1 MTNFSQPKGKQ
12 NLLSRIGV
20 STTVASLI
28 IFVFLPSFFLVSFT
42 FTRWPEVYT
51 EVFSNPLIG
60 DTNWILIQKYLA
72 LSLRIAIF
80 AVIIDLVVGLPL
92 AYILARKNFWG
103 KGFLED
109 LITFTLVIPTSGFG
123 FATLIAWTSASG
135 IGALLTGGNVQINS
149 VIPVLNVPLLMLVIH
164 VALTFPYIVK
174 TLKAKL
180 EDMSTL
186 LEQASGTLGASPLT
200 TFRKVLFPL
209 TLPAI
214 FSGAVLAF
222 ARSLGETGATLVV
235 AGIFTTA
242 PIAVISWVSQFKFG
256 SAAFLGSLL
265 IIVASA
271 IILPIE
277 YFLQKKGV
285 TSFSFFSTLRIEK
298 RLQKIEDFASRK
310 LSRVRDLVVILFLVI
325 VVVVPIFYVMN
336 SVALNWNSNPNTGE
350 VTDSVVYQLFGPSNY
365 FSALINATLISF
377 ASAAIATYIAT
388 CIAIPTVFL
397 IMRSRFGRFLRTLLR
412 IPLIVPTSALGL
424 SILLLWGPGGL
435 RLANPGIWL
444 IILTHIVFSVPVVV
458 EPMLATF
465 EGSDI
470 PLYVGASR
478 TLGATSYNSV
488 ESISLP
494 LLKRGILTGVILSFT
509 RSLGETGATFLVM
522 GSDIT
527 IPPLVV
533 NMVES
538 LMYPAAFFASTY
550 LIVLAFVLLM
560 VFRKVTTR
568 SVSYTH
574 LTLPTILLV

>member
-1 MTNFSQPKGKQ
+1 VTTFSQEKGKKK
-12 NLLSRIGV
+12 LLSRLGI
-20 STTVASLI
+20 SATVLSLI
-28 IFVFLPSFFLVSFT
+28 LFVFLPSFFLISFT

-51 EVFSNPLIG
+51 EVFANPLIG
-60 DTNWILIQKYLA
+60 DTNWLEIQKYLG
-72 LSLRIAIF
+72 LSLRLALT
-80 AVIIDLVVGLPL
+80 AVAIDLVFGLPL
-92 AYILARKNFWG
+92 AYILARKKFWG

-135 IGALLTGGNVQINS
+135 IGALLTGGTVQIDT
-149 VIPVLNVPLLMLVIH
+149 VIPILNVPLLMLVIH

-186 LEQASGTLGASPLT
+186 FEQASGTLGAAPLT
-200 TFRKVLFPL
+200 TFRKIVFPL

-214 FSGAVLAF
+214 FSGTVLAF

-235 AGIFTTA
+235 SGVFTTA

-271 IILPIE
+271 IILPVE
-277 YFLQKKGV
+277 FLLNKKGIS
-285 TSFSFFSTLRIEK
+285 SFSFFSALNFEK
-298 RLQKIEDFASRK
+298 TLQKFEDFASRK
-310 LSRVRDLVVILFLVI
+310 LSRVRDIIVVIFLVI
-325 VVVVPIFYVMN
+325 VVIAPILYVVD
-336 SVALNWNSNPNTGE
+336 SVALSWSSDPDTGK
-350 VTDSVVYQLFGPSNY
+350 VTESVIYQLFGPSNY
-365 FSALINATLISF
+365 FSSLMNATLISF
-377 ASAAIATYIAT
+377 ASAGIATYVAT

-397 IMRSRFGRFLRTLLR
+397 IMRNRFGNILRALLR

-424 SILLLWGPGGL
+424 SILLLWGPGGM

-458 EPMLATF
+458 EPMLATY

-470 PLYVGASR
+470 PMYEEASL
-478 TLGATSYNSV
+478 TLGANSYSTIESV
-488 ESISLP
+488 SLP

-538 LMYPAAFFASTY
+538 LAIPAALFASTY
-550 LIVLAFVLLM
+550 LIALAFILLM

-568 SVSYTH
+568 
-574 LTLPTILLV
+574 

>member
-1 MTNFSQPKGKQ
+1 MTAFSRRKGKRK
-12 NLLSRIGV
+12 LLSRIGV
-20 STTVASLI
+20 TTTVASLV
-28 IFVFLPSFFLVSFT
+28 IFVFLPSFFLISFT
-42 FTRWPEVYT
+42 FTRWPEIYT
-51 EVFSNPLIG
+51 EVFANPFIG
-60 DTNWILIQKYLA
+60 DTNWIEIQKYLA
-72 LSLRIAIF
+72 LSLRIAIS
-80 AVIIDLVVGLPL
+80 AVVIDLIFGIPL
-92 AYILARKNFWG
+92 AYILARKKFWG

-123 FATLIAWTSASG
+123 FATLIAWTSVSG
-135 IGALLTGGNVQINS
+135 IGALFGGGIVETNYL
-149 VIPVLNVPLLMLVIH
+149 IPVFNVPFLMLIVH

-186 LEQASGTLGASPLT
+186 FEQASGTLGASPLT

-209 TLPAI
+209 TIPAI

-222 ARSLGETGATLVV
+222 ARSLGETGATIVV
-235 AGIFTTA
+235 SSVYTTA
-242 PIAVISWVSQFKFG
+242 PIAVIGWVSQFKFG
-256 SAAFLGSLL
+256 PAAFLGSLL

-271 IILPIE
+271 IILPVE
-277 YFLQKKGV
+277 FALQKKGI
-285 TSFSFFSTLRIEK
+285 SPFSFFSTLNLERK
-298 RLQKIEDFASRK
+298 LLKVEDFASRK
-310 LSRVRDLVVILFLVI
+310 LSRFRDAIVILFVII
-325 VVVVPIFYVMN
+325 VVVVPIIVVLN
-336 SVALNWNSNPNTGE
+336 SVALSWNSDPTTGD
-350 VTDSVVYQLFGPSNY
+350 VTESVVYHLFGPSNY
-365 FSALINATLISF
+365 FSALIDATFVSF
-377 ASAAIATYIAT
+377 ASAGIATYIAA

-397 IMRSRFGRFLRTLLR
+397 IMRSRFGRFLRPLLR

-435 RLANPGIWL
+435 RLADPGIWL

-470 PLYVGASR
+470 PLYEGASR
-478 TLGATSYNSV
+478 TLGATQYNTIESV
-488 ESISLP
+488 SLP

-522 GSDIT
+522 GSDTT

-538 LMYPAAFFASTY
+538 LAIPAALFASAY
-550 LIVLAFVLLM
+550 LIAISFVLLM
-560 VFRKVTTR
+560 LFRKVTTR
-568 SVSYTH
+568 
-574 LTLPTILLV
+574 

>member
-1 MTNFSQPKGKQ
+1 VTNFSQPKAKKT
-12 NLLSRIGV
+12 LLSRIGV
-20 STTVASLI
+20 SATVFGLI
-28 IFVFLPSFFLVSFT
+28 LFVFLPSFFLISFT

-51 EVFSNPLIG
+51 EVFANPLIG
-60 DTNWILIQKYLA
+60 NTNWIEIQKYLG
-72 LSLRIAIF
+72 LSLRLALSAI
-80 AVIIDLVVGLPL
+80 VIDLIFGIPL
-92 AYILARKNFWG
+92 AYILARKKFWG

-109 LITFTLVIPTSGFG
+109 LISFTLVIPTSGFG

-149 VIPVLNVPLLMLVIH
+149 VIPVVNVPLLMLIIH

-186 LEQASGTLGASPLT
+186 FEQASGTLGAAPLT
-200 TFRKVLFPL
+200 TFRKILVPL

-214 FSGAVLAF
+214 FSGTVLAF

-235 AGIFTTA
+235 SGVFTTA

-271 IILPIE
+271 IILPVE
-277 YFLQKKGV
+277 FMLKKKGV
-285 TSFSFFSTLRIEK
+285 TSFSFFSTLHIQK
-298 RLQKIEDFASRK
+298 RLQKFEDFASRK
-310 LSRVRDLVVILFLVI
+310 LSRVRDIVVILFLILVVI
-325 VVVVPIFYVMN
+325 VPIIYVIS
-336 SVALNWNSNPNTGE
+336 SVAVSWNSDPDTGK

-365 FSALINATLISF
+365 FSALMDATLVSF
-377 ASAAIATYIAT
+377 ASAAIATYVAT

-397 IMRSRFGRFLRTLLR
+397 IMRSRFGSILRALLR
-412 IPLIVPTSALGL
+412 VPLIVPTSALGL
-424 SILLLWGPGGL
+424 SILLLWGPGGMK
-435 RLANPGIWL
+435 LANPGIWL

-470 PLYVGASR
+470 PLYEEASI
-478 TLGATSYNSV
+478 TLGANSYNTV

-522 GSDIT
+522 GSDVT

-538 LMYPAAFFASTY
+538 LAIPAALFASTY
-550 LIVLAFVLLM
+550 LIALAFVLLM
-560 VFRKVTTR
+560 IFRKVTTR
-568 SVSYTH
+568 
-574 LTLPTILLV
+574 

>member
-1 MTNFSQPKGKQ
+1 MTIFSEPKGKQ

-20 STTVASLI
+20 SATVASLI
-28 IFVFLPSFFLVSFT
+28 VFVFLPSFFLISFT
-42 FTRWPEVYT
+42 FTRWPEVYN
-51 EVFSNPLIG
+51 EVFANPLIG
-60 DTNWILIQKYLA
+60 DTNWIEIQKYLG
-72 LSLRIAIF
+72 LSLRLAIF
-80 AVIIDLVVGLPL
+80 AVAIDLIFGIPL
-92 AYILARKNFWG
+92 AYILARKKFWG

-123 FATLIAWTSASG
+123 FATLIAWTTISG
-135 IGALLTGGNVQINS
+135 IGALFGRGIVETNYL
-149 VIPVLNVPLLMLVIH
+149 IPGFNVPVIMLLVHI
-164 VALTFPYIVK
+164 ALTFPYIVK

-186 LEQASGTLGASPLT
+186 FEQASGTLGASPLT
-200 TFRKVLFPL
+200 TFRKILFPL
-209 TLPAI
+209 TIPAI
-214 FSGAVLAF
+214 FSGAVMAF

-235 AGIFTTA
+235 QSVFTTA

-256 SAAFLGSLL
+256 PAAFLGSLL

-271 IILPIE
+271 MILPVEFI
-277 YFLQKKGV
+277 LQKRGV
-285 TSFSFFSTLRIEK
+285 STFSFFSALNIEK
-298 RLQKIEDFASRK
+298 RLLKVEDFASRK
-310 LSRVRDLVVILFLVI
+310 LSRLRDAIIILFIVI
-325 VVVVPIFYVMN
+325 VVVVPIFVVLN
-336 SVALNWNSNPNTGE
+336 SVALSWSSDPNTGK
-350 VTDSVVYQLFGPSNY
+350 VTESVVYQLFGPSNY
-365 FSALINATLISF
+365 FSALLDATLVSF
-377 ASAAIATYIAT
+377 SSAGIATYIAA

-397 IMRSRFGRFLRTLLR
+397 IERYRFGRFLRALLR

-435 RLANPGIWL
+435 RLADPGIWL

-470 PLYVGASR
+470 PLYEEASR
-478 TLGATSYNSV
+478 TLGANPYNTV
-488 ESISLP
+488 ESVALP

-522 GSDIT
+522 GSNTT

-538 LMYPAAFFASTY
+538 LAIPAALFASTY
-550 LIVLAFVLLM
+550 LIAISFVLLM
-560 VFRKVTTR
+560 IFRKVTTR
-568 SVSYTH
+568 
-574 LTLPTILLV
+574 

>member
-1 MTNFSQPKGKQ
+1 MTIFNQAKGKKTW
-12 NLLSRIGV
+12 LSRIGV
-20 STTVASLI
+20 PATVLSLVL
-28 IFVFLPSFFLVSFT
+28 FVFLPSFFLISFT
-42 FTRWPEVYT
+42 FTQWPEVYS
-51 EVFSNPLIG
+51 EVFANPLIG
-60 DTNWILIQKYLA
+60 NTNWIEIQKYLG
-72 LSLRIAIF
+72 LSLRLALSAIAI
-80 AVIIDLVVGLPL
+80 DLIFGLPL
-92 AYILARKNFWG
+92 AYILARKKFWG

-135 IGALLTGGNVQINS
+135 IGVLLTGGTVQIDS
-149 VIPVLNVPLLMLVIH
+149 VIPILNVPLLMLVIH
-164 VALTFPYIVK
+164 IALTFPYIVK
-174 TLKAKL
+174 TFKAKL

-186 LEQASGTLGASPLT
+186 FEQASGTLGAAPLT
-200 TFRKVLFPL
+200 TFRKILFPL

-214 FSGAVLAF
+214 FSGTVLAF

-235 AGIFTTA
+235 AGVFTTA

-277 YFLQKKGV
+277 FLLNKKGV
-285 TSFSFFSTLRIEK
+285 SSFSFFSTLNIEHS
-298 RLQKIEDFASRK
+298 LQKFEDFASRK
-310 LSRVRDLVVILFLVI
+310 LSRVRDVIVIIFLIIVVIA
-325 VVVVPIFYVMN
+325 PIFYVID
-336 SVALNWNSNPNTGE
+336 SVALSWNGDPDTGK
-350 VTDSVVYQLFGPSNY
+350 VTEGVVYQLFGPSNY
-365 FSALINATLISF
+365 FSSLMNATLISF
-377 ASAAIATYIAT
+377 ASAGIATYVAT

-397 IMRSRFGRFLRTLLR
+397 IMRYKFGRILRSLLR
-412 IPLIVPTSALGL
+412 IPLIIPTSALGL
-424 SILLLWGPGGL
+424 SILVLWGPGGM

-458 EPMLATF
+458 EPMLATYQ
-465 EGSDI
+465 GSDI
-470 PLYVGASR
+470 PLYEEASL
-478 TLGATSYNSV
+478 TLGANAYNTI

-522 GSDIT
+522 GSDVT

-538 LMYPAAFFASTY
+538 LAIPAALFASTY
-550 LIVLAFVLLM
+550 LIALAFLLLL

-568 SVSYTH
+568 
-574 LTLPTILLV
+574 

>member
-1 MTNFSQPKGKQ
+1 
-12 NLLSRIGV
+12 V
-20 STTVASLI
+20 SATVASLI
-28 IFVFLPSFFLVSFT
+28 IFVFLPSFFLISFT

-51 EVFSNPLIG
+51 EVFANPLIG
-60 DTNWILIQKYLA
+60 NTNWIEIQKYLG
-72 LSLRIAIF
+72 LSLRLALTAVAVDLIF
-80 AVIIDLVVGLPL
+80 GIPL
-92 AYILARKNFWG
+92 AYILARKDFWG

-109 LITFTLVIPTSGFG
+109 LIAFTLVIPTSGFG

-135 IGALLTGGNVQINS
+135 LGALLTGGNVQINS
-149 VIPVLNVPLLMLVIH
+149 VIPFLEVPFLMLLIH

-180 EDMSTL
+180 DDMSTL
-186 LEQASGTLGASPLT
+186 YEQASGTLGAAPLT

-214 FSGAVLAF
+214 FSGTVLAF

-235 AGIFTTA
+235 SGVFTTA

-271 IILPIE
+271 IILPVEFI
-277 YFLQKKGV
+277 LKKKGV
-285 TSFSFFSTLRIEK
+285 TSFSFFSTLHIEK
-298 RLQKIEDFASRK
+298 RLQKFEDFASRRLK
-310 LSRVRDLVVILFLVI
+310 RVRDI
-325 VVVVPIFYVMN
+325 VVVIFLIVVVIVPIVYVIN
-336 SVALNWNSNPNTGE
+336 SVVLSWNSDPITGK
-350 VTDSVVYQLFGPSNY
+350 VTDGVVYQLFGPSNY
-365 FSALINATLISF
+365 FSALMDATFVSF
-377 ASAAIATYIAT
+377 ASAGIATYVAA

-397 IMRSRFGRFLRTLLR
+397 IMRSRFGRLLRAFLRV
-412 IPLIVPTSALGL
+412 PLIVPTSALGL
-424 SILLLWGPGGL
+424 SILLLWGPGGM

-444 IILTHIVFSVPVVV
+444 IILTHIVFSVPVIV

-470 PLYVGASR
+470 PLYEDASL
-478 TLGATSYNSV
+478 TLGANAYSTV
-488 ESISLP
+488 ESVSLP

-522 GSDIT
+522 GSDVT

-538 LMYPAAFFASTY
+538 LAIPAALFASTY
-550 LIVLAFVLLM
+550 LIAIAFILLLI
-560 VFRKVTTR
+560 FRKVTTR
-568 SVSYTH
+568 
-574 LTLPTILLV
+574 

>member
-1 MTNFSQPKGKQ
+1 MTAFSQAKGKKT
-12 NLLSRIGV
+12 LLSRLGV
-20 STTVASLI
+20 SATVLGLI
-28 IFVFLPSFFLVSFT
+28 LFVFLPSFFLISFT

-51 EVFSNPLIG
+51 EVFANPLIG
-60 DTNWILIQKYLA
+60 DTNWLEIQKYLG
-72 LSLRIAIF
+72 LSLRLALT
-80 AVIIDLVVGLPL
+80 AVAIDLVFGLPL
-92 AYILARKNFWG
+92 AYILARKKFWG

-135 IGALLTGGNVQINS
+135 IGALLTGGTVQIDT
-149 VIPVLNVPLLMLVIH
+149 VIPILNVPLLMLVIH
-164 VALTFPYIVK
+164 IALTFPYIVK

-186 LEQASGTLGASPLT
+186 FEQASGTLGAAPLT
-200 TFRKVLFPL
+200 TFRKIVFPL

-214 FSGAVLAF
+214 FSGTVLAF

-235 AGIFTTA
+235 SGVFTTA

-271 IILPIE
+271 IILPVE
-277 YFLQKKGV
+277 FLLNKKGIS
-285 TSFSFFSTLRIEK
+285 SFSFFSALNFEK
-298 RLQKIEDFASRK
+298 TLQKFEDFASRR
-310 LSRVRDLVVILFLVI
+310 LSRVRDIIVVIFLVI
-325 VVVVPIFYVMN
+325 IVIAPILYVVD
-336 SVALNWNSNPNTGE
+336 SVALSWNSDPDTGK
-350 VTDSVVYQLFGPSNY
+350 VTESVIYQLFGPSNY
-365 FSALINATLISF
+365 FSSLMNATLISF
-377 ASAAIATYIAT
+377 ASAGIATYVAT

-397 IMRSRFGRFLRTLLR
+397 IMRNRFGSILRALLR

-424 SILLLWGPGGL
+424 SILLLWGPGGM

-458 EPMLATF
+458 EPMLATY

-470 PLYVGASR
+470 PLYEEASL
-478 TLGATSYNSV
+478 TLGANSYNTIESV
-488 ESISLP
+488 SLP

-538 LMYPAAFFASTY
+538 LAIPAALFASTY
-550 LIVLAFVLLM
+550 LIALAFILLM

-568 SVSYTH
+568 
-574 LTLPTILLV
+574 

>member
-1 MTNFSQPKGKQ
+1 VTTFSETKERKT
-12 NLLSRIGV
+12 LLSRLGI
-20 STTVASLI
+20 SATVLSLI
-28 IFVFLPSFFLVSFT
+28 LFVFLPSFFLISFT
-42 FTRWPEVYT
+42 FTQWPEVYN
-51 EVFSNPLIG
+51 EVFANPLIG
-60 DTNWILIQKYLA
+60 DTNWIEIQKYLG
-72 LSLRIAIF
+72 LSLRLALSAVVIDIIF
-80 AVIIDLVVGLPL
+80 GLPL
-92 AYILARKNFWG
+92 AYILARKKFWG

-135 IGALLTGGNVQINS
+135 IGALLAGGSVQIDS
-149 VIPVLNVPLLMLVIH
+149 VIPFINVPFLMLIIH

-186 LEQASGTLGASPLT
+186 FEQASGTLGAAPLT
-200 TFRKVLFPL
+200 TFRKILIPL

-214 FSGAVLAF
+214 FSGTVLAF

-235 AGIFTTA
+235 SGVFTTA

-271 IILPIE
+271 IILPVE
-277 YFLQKKGV
+277 FVLNKKGV
-285 TSFSFFSTLRIEK
+285 SSFSFFSALNIEE
-298 RLQKIEDFASRK
+298 RLQKFEDFASRK
-310 LSRVRDLVVILFLVI
+310 LKRVKDVAVVIFLII
-325 VVVVPIFYVMN
+325 VVVAPIVYVVS
-336 SVALNWNSNPNTGE
+336 SVALSWNSDPDTGK
-350 VTDSVVYQLFGPSNY
+350 VTESVIYQLFGPSNY
-365 FSALINATLISF
+365 FSSLMDATVISF
-377 ASAAIATYIAT
+377 ASAGIATYVAA

-397 IMRSRFGRFLRTLLR
+397 IMRNRFGRFLRALLR

-424 SILLLWGPGGL
+424 SILLLWGPGGMK
-435 RLANPGIWL
+435 LANPGIWL
-444 IILTHIVFSVPVVV
+444 IILTHIVFSVPVIV

-470 PLYVGASR
+470 PLYEEASI
-478 TLGATSYNSV
+478 TLGANSYNTV
-488 ESISLP
+488 ESVSLP

-522 GSDIT
+522 GSDVT

-538 LMYPAAFFASTY
+538 LAFPAALFASTY
-550 LIVLAFVLLM
+550 LIALAFILLM

-568 SVSYTH
+568 
-574 LTLPTILLV
+574 

>member
-1 MTNFSQPKGKQ
+1 VTSFSQQIGKKTI
-12 NLLSRIGV
+12 LSRLGV
-20 STTVASLI
+20 SATVASLI
-28 IFVFLPSFFLVSFT
+28 IFVFLPSFFLISFT

-51 EVFSNPLIG
+51 EVFANPLIG
-60 DTNWILIQKYLA
+60 NTNWIEIQKYLA
-72 LSLRIAIF
+72 LSLRLALTAVAVDLIF
-80 AVIIDLVVGLPL
+80 GIPL
-92 AYILARKNFWG
+92 AYILARKDFWG

-109 LITFTLVIPTSGFG
+109 LIAFTLVIPTSGFG

-135 IGALLTGGNVQINS
+135 LGALLTGGNVQINS
-149 VIPVLNVPLLMLVIH
+149 VIPFLEVPFLMLLIH

-180 EDMSTL
+180 DDMSTL
-186 LEQASGTLGASPLT
+186 YEQASGTLGAAPLT

-214 FSGAVLAF
+214 FSGTVLAF

-235 AGIFTTA
+235 SGVFTTA

-271 IILPIE
+271 IILPVEFI
-277 YFLQKKGV
+277 LKKKGV
-285 TSFSFFSTLRIEK
+285 TSFSFFSTLHIEK
-298 RLQKIEDFASRK
+298 RLQKFEDFASRRLK
-310 LSRVRDLVVILFLVI
+310 RVRDI
-325 VVVVPIFYVMN
+325 VVVIFLIVVVIVPIVYVIN
-336 SVALNWNSNPNTGE
+336 SVVLSWNSDPITGK
-350 VTDSVVYQLFGPSNY
+350 VTDGVVYQLFGPSNY
-365 FSALINATLISF
+365 FSALMDATFVSF
-377 ASAAIATYIAT
+377 ASAGIATYVAA

-397 IMRSRFGRFLRTLLR
+397 IMRSRFGRLLRAFLRV
-412 IPLIVPTSALGL
+412 PLIVPTSALGL
-424 SILLLWGPGGL
+424 SILLLWGPGGM

-444 IILTHIVFSVPVVV
+444 IILTHIVFSVPVIV

-470 PLYVGASR
+470 PLYEDASL
-478 TLGATSYNSV
+478 TLGANAYSTV
-488 ESISLP
+488 ESVSLP

-522 GSDIT
+522 GSDVT

-538 LMYPAAFFASTY
+538 LAIPAALFASTY
-550 LIVLAFVLLM
+550 LIAIAFILLLI
-560 VFRKVTTR
+560 FRKVTTR
-568 SVSYTH
+568 
-574 LTLPTILLV
+574 

>member
-1 MTNFSQPKGKQ
+1 VTNFSQPKAKKT
-12 NLLSRIGV
+12 LLSRFGV
-20 STTVASLI
+20 SATVASLI
-28 IFVFLPSFFLVSFT
+28 IFVFLPSFFLISFT

-51 EVFSNPLIG
+51 EVFANPLIG
-60 DTNWILIQKYLA
+60 NTNWIEIQKYLG
-72 LSLRIAIF
+72 LSLRLALTAVAVDLIF
-80 AVIIDLVVGLPL
+80 GIPL
-92 AYILARKNFWG
+92 AYILARKDFWG

-109 LITFTLVIPTSGFG
+109 LIAFTLVIPTSGFG

-135 IGALLTGGNVQINS
+135 LGALLTGGNVQINS
-149 VIPVLNVPLLMLVIH
+149 VIPFLEVPFLMLLIH

-180 EDMSTL
+180 DDMSTL
-186 LEQASGTLGASPLT
+186 YEQASGTLGAAPLT

-214 FSGAVLAF
+214 FSGTVLAF

-235 AGIFTTA
+235 SGVFTTA

-271 IILPIE
+271 IILPVEFI
-277 YFLQKKGV
+277 LKKKGV
-285 TSFSFFSTLRIEK
+285 TSFSFFSTLHIEK
-298 RLQKIEDFASRK
+298 RLQKFEDFASRRLK
-310 LSRVRDLVVILFLVI
+310 RVRDI
-325 VVVVPIFYVMN
+325 VVVIFLIVVVIVPIVYVIN
-336 SVALNWNSNPNTGE
+336 SVVLSWNSDPITGK
-350 VTDSVVYQLFGPSNY
+350 VTDGVVYQLFGPSNY
-365 FSALINATLISF
+365 FSALMDATFVSF
-377 ASAAIATYIAT
+377 ASAGIATYVAA

-397 IMRSRFGRFLRTLLR
+397 IMRSRFGRLLRAFLRV
-412 IPLIVPTSALGL
+412 PLIVPTSALGL
-424 SILLLWGPGGL
+424 SILLLWGPGGM

-444 IILTHIVFSVPVVV
+444 IILTHIVFSVPVIV

-470 PLYVGASR
+470 PLYEDASL
-478 TLGATSYNSV
+478 TLGANAYSTV
-488 ESISLP
+488 ESVSLP

-522 GSDIT
+522 GSDVT

-538 LMYPAAFFASTY
+538 LAIPAALFASTY
-550 LIVLAFVLLM
+550 LIAIAFILLLI
-560 VFRKVTTR
+560 FRKVTTR
-568 SVSYTH
+568 
-574 LTLPTILLV
+574 

>member
-1 MTNFSQPKGKQ
+1 VTSFSQQIGKKTI
-12 NLLSRIGV
+12 LSRLGV
-20 STTVASLI
+20 SATVASLI
-28 IFVFLPSFFLVSFT
+28 IFVFLPSFFLISFT

-51 EVFSNPLIG
+51 EVFANPLIG
-60 DTNWILIQKYLA
+60 NTNWIEIQKYLA
-72 LSLRIAIF
+72 LSLRLALTAVAVDLIF
-80 AVIIDLVVGLPL
+80 GIPL
-92 AYILARKNFWG
+92 AYILARKDFWG

-109 LITFTLVIPTSGFG
+109 LIAFTLVIPTSGFG

-135 IGALLTGGNVQINS
+135 LGALLTGGNVQINS
-149 VIPVLNVPLLMLVIH
+149 VIPFLEVPFLMLLIH

-180 EDMSTL
+180 DDMSTL
-186 LEQASGTLGASPLT
+186 YEQASGTLGAAPLT

-214 FSGAVLAF
+214 FSGTVLAF

-235 AGIFTTA
+235 SGVFTTA

-265 IIVASA
+265 IIVASV
-271 IILPIE
+271 IILPVEFI
-277 YFLQKKGV
+277 LKKKGV
-285 TSFSFFSTLRIEK
+285 TSFSFFSTLHIEK
-298 RLQKIEDFASRK
+298 RLQKFEDFASRRLK
-310 LSRVRDLVVILFLVI
+310 RVRDI
-325 VVVVPIFYVMN
+325 VVVIFLIVVVIVPIVYVIN
-336 SVALNWNSNPNTGE
+336 SVVLSWNSDPITGK
-350 VTDSVVYQLFGPSNY
+350 VTDGVVYQLFGPSNY
-365 FSALINATLISF
+365 FSALMDATFVSF
-377 ASAAIATYIAT
+377 ASAGIATYVAA

-397 IMRSRFGRFLRTLLR
+397 IMRSRFGRLLRAFLRV
-412 IPLIVPTSALGL
+412 PLIVPTSALGL
-424 SILLLWGPGGL
+424 SILLLWGPGGM

-444 IILTHIVFSVPVVV
+444 IILTHIVFSVPVIV

-470 PLYVGASR
+470 PLYEDASL
-478 TLGATSYNSV
+478 TLGANAYSTV
-488 ESISLP
+488 ESVSLP

-522 GSDIT
+522 GSDVT

-538 LMYPAAFFASTY
+538 LAIPAALFASTY
-550 LIVLAFVLLM
+550 LIAIAFILLL

-568 SVSYTH
+568 
-574 LTLPTILLV
+574 

>member
-1 MTNFSQPKGKQ
+1 VTTFSQEKGKKT
-12 NLLSRIGV
+12 LLSRLGV
-20 STTVASLI
+20 SATVLSLI
-28 IFVFLPSFFLVSFT
+28 LFVFLPSFFLISFT
-42 FTRWPEVYT
+42 FTQWPEVYT
-51 EVFSNPLIG
+51 EVFANPLIG
-60 DTNWILIQKYLA
+60 DTNWLEIQKYLG
-72 LSLRIAIF
+72 LSLRLALT
-80 AVIIDLVVGLPL
+80 AVAIDLVFGLPL
-92 AYILARKNFWG
+92 AYILARKKFWG

-135 IGALLTGGNVQINS
+135 IGALLTGGTVQIDT
-149 VIPVLNVPLLMLVIH
+149 VIPILNVPLLMLVIH

-186 LEQASGTLGASPLT
+186 FEQASGTLGAAPLT
-200 TFRKVLFPL
+200 TFRKIVFPL

-214 FSGAVLAF
+214 FSGTVLAF

-235 AGIFTTA
+235 SGVFTTA

-256 SAAFLGSLL
+256 PAAFLGSLL

-271 IILPIE
+271 IILPVE
-277 YFLQKKGV
+277 FLLNKKGFS
-285 TSFSFFSTLRIEK
+285 SFSFFSALNFEK
-298 RLQKIEDFASRK
+298 TLQKFEDFASRK
-310 LSRVRDLVVILFLVI
+310 LSRVRDIIVVIFLVI
-325 VVVVPIFYVMN
+325 VVIAPILYVVD
-336 SVALNWNSNPNTGE
+336 SVALSWSSDPDTGK
-350 VTDSVVYQLFGPSNY
+350 VTESVIYQLFGPSNY
-365 FSALINATLISF
+365 FSSLMNATLISF
-377 ASAAIATYIAT
+377 ASAGIATYVAT

-397 IMRSRFGRFLRTLLR
+397 IMRNRFGSILRALLR

-424 SILLLWGPGGL
+424 SILLLWGPGGM

-458 EPMLATF
+458 EPMLATYD
-465 EGSDI
+465 GSEI
-470 PLYVGASR
+470 PMYEEASL
-478 TLGATSYNSV
+478 TLGANSYSTIESV
-488 ESISLP
+488 SLP

-538 LMYPAAFFASTY
+538 LAIPAALFASTY
-550 LIVLAFVLLM
+550 LIALAFILLM

-568 SVSYTH
+568 
-574 LTLPTILLV
+574 

>member
-1 MTNFSQPKGKQ
+1 MTIFSTPEGKKSF
-12 NLLSRIGV
+12 LSRLGV
-20 STTVASLI
+20 SATVASLI
-28 IFVFLPSFFLVSFT
+28 LFVFLPSFFLISFT

-51 EVFSNPLIG
+51 EVFANPLIG
-60 DTNWILIQKYLA
+60 DTNWIEILKYLG
-72 LSLRIAIF
+72 LSLRLAIS
-80 AVIIDLVVGLPL
+80 AVVVDLVFGIPL

-135 IGALLTGGNVQINS
+135 LGSILAGGTLQIDS
-149 VIPVLNVPLLMLVIH
+149 VVPVLNVPVLMLIIH
-164 VALTFPYIVK
+164 IALTFPYIVK

-186 LEQASGTLGASPLT
+186 YEQASGTLGASPFT
-200 TFRKVLFPL
+200 TFRKVLVPL

-214 FSGAVLAF
+214 FSGTVLAF

-235 AGIFTTA
+235 SGVFTTA

-271 IILPIE
+271 IILPVE
-277 YFLQKKGV
+277 YFIHKKSIS
-285 TSFSFFSTLRIEK
+285 SFSFFSWLHIERK
-298 RLQKIEDFASRK
+298 LQKFEDFASRK
-310 LSRVRDLVVILFLVI
+310 LSRVRDVIIVIFLII
-325 VVVVPIFYVMN
+325 VVVVPIVYVVN
-336 SVALNWNSNPNTGE
+336 SVAISWNSDPDTGRATE
-350 VTDSVVYQLFGPSNY
+350 SVVYQLFGPSNY
-365 FSALINATLISF
+365 FSALMDATLISF
-377 ASAAIATYIAT
+377 ASAGIATFVAT

-397 IMRSRFGRFLRTLLR
+397 IMRSRFGGIIRALLR

-424 SILLLWGPGGL
+424 SILLLWGPGGM
-435 RLANPGIWL
+435 RLSDPGIWL

-470 PLYVGASR
+470 PLYEEAST
-478 TLGATSYNSV
+478 TLGASSYNTMEAV
-488 ESISLP
+488 ALP

-522 GSDIT
+522 GSDTT

-538 LMYPAAFFASTY
+538 LAIPAALFASTY
-550 LIVLAFVLLM
+550 LIALAFIMLLI
-560 VFRKVTTR
+560 FRKVTTR
-568 SVSYTH
+568 
-574 LTLPTILLV
+574 

>member
-1 MTNFSQPKGKQ
+1 LAFCQESGSVTAFSTPNGKKTF
-12 NLLSRIGV
+12 LSRIGV
-20 STTVASLI
+20 SATVLSLI
-28 IFVFLPSFFLVSFT
+28 LFVFLPSFFLISFT

-51 EVFSNPLIG
+51 EVFANPLIG
-60 DTNWILIQKYLA
+60 DTNWIEIQKYLG
-72 LSLRIAIF
+72 LSLRLALS
-80 AVIIDLVVGLPL
+80 AVAIDLVFGLPL
-92 AYILARKNFWG
+92 AYILARKKFWG

-135 IGALLTGGNVQINS
+135 IGAILTGGSIQINS
-149 VIPVLNVPLLMLVIH
+149 VIPVLNVPVLMLIIH

-186 LEQASGTLGASPLT
+186 FEQASGSLGASPMT
-200 TFRKVLFPL
+200 TFRKILIPL

-214 FSGAVLAF
+214 FSGTVLAF

-235 AGIFTTA
+235 SGVFTTA

-271 IILPIE
+271 IILPVELI
-277 YFLQKKGV
+277 LHKKGV
-285 TSFSFFSTLRIEK
+285 SSFSFFSTIHIET
-298 RLQKIEDFASRK
+298 RLQKFEDFASRK
-310 LSRVRDLVVILFLVI
+310 LKRVKDVI
-325 VVVVPIFYVMN
+325 VVIFLIIVVVAPIIYVVT
-336 SVALNWNSNPNTGE
+336 SVALSWNSDPDTGK
-350 VTDSVVYQLFGPSNY
+350 VTESVIYQLFGPSNY
-365 FSALINATLISF
+365 FSSLMNATLISF
-377 ASAAIATYIAT
+377 ASAGIATYIAT

-397 IMRSRFGRFLRTLLR
+397 IMRNRFGRLLRVLLR

-424 SILLLWGPGGL
+424 SILLLWGPGGMK
-435 RLANPGIWL
+435 LANPGIWL
-444 IILTHIVFSVPVVV
+444 IILTHIVFSVPVIV

-470 PLYVGASR
+470 PLYEEASL
-478 TLGATSYNSV
+478 TLGANSYNTV
-488 ESISLP
+488 ESVSLP

-522 GSDIT
+522 GSDVT

-538 LMYPAAFFASTY
+538 LAIPAALFASTY
-550 LIVLAFVLLM
+550 LIALAFILLLI
-560 VFRKVTTR
+560 FRKVTTR
-568 SVSYTH
+568 
-574 LTLPTILLV
+574 

>member
-1 MTNFSQPKGKQ
+1 VTTFSQAKGKKT
-12 NLLSRIGV
+12 LLSRLGV
-20 STTVASLI
+20 SAAVLGLI
-28 IFVFLPSFFLVSFT
+28 LFVFLPSFFLISFT

-51 EVFSNPLIG
+51 EVFANPLIG
-60 DTNWILIQKYLA
+60 DTNWLEIQKYLG
-72 LSLRIAIF
+72 LSLRLALT
-80 AVIIDLVVGLPL
+80 AVAIDLVFGLPL
-92 AYILARKNFWG
+92 AYILARKKFWG

-135 IGALLTGGNVQINS
+135 IGALLTGGTVQIDF
-149 VIPVLNVPLLMLVIH
+149 VIPILNVPLLMLVIH
-164 VALTFPYIVK
+164 IALTFPYIVK

-186 LEQASGTLGASPLT
+186 FEQASGTLGAAPLT
-200 TFRKVLFPL
+200 TFRKIVFPL

-214 FSGAVLAF
+214 FSGTVLAF

-235 AGIFTTA
+235 SGVFTTA

-271 IILPIE
+271 IILPVE
-277 YFLQKKGV
+277 FLLNKKGV
-285 TSFSFFSTLRIEK
+285 SSFSFFSALNFEK
-298 RLQKIEDFASRK
+298 TLQKFEDFASRR
-310 LSRVRDLVVILFLVI
+310 LSRVRDIIVVIFLVI
-325 VVVVPIFYVMN
+325 VVIAPILYVVDF
-336 SVALNWNSNPNTGE
+336 VALSWSSDPDTGK
-350 VTDSVVYQLFGPSNY
+350 VTESVMYQLFGPSNY
-365 FSALINATLISF
+365 FSSLMNATLISF
-377 ASAAIATYIAT
+377 ASAGIATYVAT

-397 IMRSRFGRFLRTLLR
+397 IMRNRFGSILRALLR

-424 SILLLWGPGGL
+424 SILLLWGPGGM

-458 EPMLATF
+458 EPMLATY

-470 PLYVGASR
+470 PLYEEASL
-478 TLGATSYNSV
+478 TLGANSYSTIESV
-488 ESISLP
+488 SLP

-538 LMYPAAFFASTY
+538 LAIPAALFASTY
-550 LIVLAFVLLM
+550 LIALAFILLM

-568 SVSYTH
+568 
-574 LTLPTILLV
+574 

>member
-1 MTNFSQPKGKQ
+1 MAFCEKSGSVIAFSQQKGKQ
-12 NLLSRIGV
+12 NLLSRIGI
-20 STTVASLI
+20 SATVASLFF
-28 IFVFLPSFFLVSFT
+28 FVFLPSFFLISFT

-51 EVFSNPLIG
+51 EVFANPLIG
-60 DTNWILIQKYLA
+60 DTNWIEIQKYLG
-72 LSLRIAIF
+72 LSLRLAIF
-80 AVIIDLVVGLPL
+80 AVIIDLIFGIPL
-92 AYILARKNFWG
+92 AYVLARKKFWG

-123 FATLIAWTSASG
+123 FATLIAWTSVSG
-135 IGALLTGGNVQINS
+135 IGALFGEGIVETNYL
-149 VIPVLNVPLLMLVIH
+149 IPGFNVPFMMLIVHI
-164 VALTFPYIVK
+164 ALTFPYIVK

-186 LEQASGTLGASPLT
+186 FEQASGTLGASPLT
-200 TFRKVLFPL
+200 TFRKILFPL
-209 TLPAI
+209 TMPAI
-214 FSGAVLAF
+214 FSGAVMAF

-235 AGIFTTA
+235 SSVYTTA

-256 SAAFLGSLL
+256 PAAFLGSLL

-271 IILPIE
+271 IILPVEFI
-277 YFLQKKGV
+277 LQKKGV
-285 TSFSFFSTLRIEK
+285 SSLSLFSILQIEK
-298 RLQKIEDFASRK
+298 RLLRVEDFASRK
-310 LSRVRDLVVILFLVI
+310 LSRVRDLLIILFIII
-325 VVVVPIFYVMN
+325 VVVVPIVVVLN
-336 SVALNWNSNPNTGE
+336 SVALSWSSDPNTGK
-350 VTDSVVYQLFGPSNY
+350 VTESVVYQLFGPSNY
-365 FSALINATLISF
+365 FSALLDATLISF
-377 ASAAIATYIAT
+377 SSAGIATYVAA

-397 IMRSRFGRFLRTLLR
+397 IKRYRFGRFLRAALR

-470 PLYVGASR
+470 PLYEEASR
-478 TLGATSYNSV
+478 TLGANSYNTV
-488 ESISLP
+488 ESIVLP
-494 LLKRGILTGVILSFT
+494 LLKRGVLTGIILSFT

-522 GSDIT
+522 GSNTT

-538 LMYPAAFFASTY
+538 LAIPAALFASTY
-550 LIVLAFVLLM
+550 LIAISFVLLM
-560 VFRKVTTR
+560 IFRKVTTR
-568 SVSYTH
+568 
-574 LTLPTILLV
+574 

>member
-1 MTNFSQPKGKQ
+1 MTTFSETKERKA
-12 NLLSRIGV
+12 LLSRLGI
-20 STTVASLI
+20 SATVLSLI
-28 IFVFLPSFFLVSFT
+28 LFVFLPSFFLISFT
-42 FTRWPEVYT
+42 FTQWPEVYN
-51 EVFSNPLIG
+51 EVFANPLIG
-60 DTNWILIQKYLA
+60 DTNWIEIQKYLG
-72 LSLRIAIF
+72 LSLRLALSAVVIDIIF
-80 AVIIDLVVGLPL
+80 GLPL
-92 AYILARKNFWG
+92 AYILARKKFWG

-135 IGALLTGGNVQINS
+135 IGALLAGGSVQIDS
-149 VIPVLNVPLLMLVIH
+149 VIPFINVPFLMLIIH

-186 LEQASGTLGASPLT
+186 FEQASGTLGAAPLT
-200 TFRKVLFPL
+200 TFRKILIPL

-214 FSGAVLAF
+214 FSGTVLAF

-235 AGIFTTA
+235 SGVFTTA

-271 IILPIE
+271 IILPVE
-277 YFLQKKGV
+277 FVLNKKGV
-285 TSFSFFSTLRIEK
+285 SSFSFFSALNIEE
-298 RLQKIEDFASRK
+298 RLQKFEDFASRK
-310 LSRVRDLVVILFLVI
+310 LKRVKDVAVVIFLII
-325 VVVVPIFYVMN
+325 VVVAPIVYVVS
-336 SVALNWNSNPNTGE
+336 SVALSWNSDPDTGK
-350 VTDSVVYQLFGPSNY
+350 VTESVIYQLFGPSNY
-365 FSALINATLISF
+365 FSSLMDATVISF
-377 ASAAIATYIAT
+377 ASAGIATYVAA

-397 IMRSRFGRFLRTLLR
+397 IMRNRFGRFLRALLR

-424 SILLLWGPGGL
+424 SILLLWGPGGMK
-435 RLANPGIWL
+435 LANPGIWL
-444 IILTHIVFSVPVVV
+444 IILTHIVFSVPVIV

-470 PLYVGASR
+470 PLYEEASI
-478 TLGATSYNSV
+478 TLGANSYNTV
-488 ESISLP
+488 ESVSLP

-522 GSDIT
+522 GSDVT

-538 LMYPAAFFASTY
+538 LAFPAALFASTY
-550 LIVLAFVLLM
+550 LIALAFILLM

-568 SVSYTH
+568 
-574 LTLPTILLV
+574 

>member
-1 MTNFSQPKGKQ
+1 MTNFSQPKTKKR
-12 NLLSRIGV
+12 LLSRIGV
-20 STTVASLI
+20 SATIVSLI
-28 IFVFLPSFFLVSFT
+28 LFVFLPSFFLISFT

-51 EVFSNPLIG
+51 EVFANPLVG
-60 DTNWILIQKYLA
+60 DTNWLEIQKYLG
-72 LSLRIAIF
+72 LSLRLALSAILL
-80 AVIIDLVVGLPL
+80 DLLFGIPL
-92 AYILARKNFWG
+92 AYILARKKFWG

-109 LITFTLVIPTSGFG
+109 LIAFTLVIPTSGFG

-135 IGALLTGGNVQINS
+135 IGALLTGGNVQIDS
-149 VIPVLNVPLLMLVIH
+149 VIPVLNVPLLMLIIH

-186 LEQASGTLGASPLT
+186 FEQASGTLGAAPLT
-200 TFRKVLFPL
+200 TFRKILVPL

-214 FSGAVLAF
+214 FSGTVLAF

-235 AGIFTTA
+235 SGVFTTA

-265 IIVASA
+265 IIIASA

-277 YFLQKKGV
+277 IILKKKGV
-285 TSFSFFSTLRIEK
+285 TSFSFFSTIHIQK
-298 RLQKIEDFASRK
+298 RLQKFEDFASRK
-310 LSRVRDLVVILFLVI
+310 LSQVRDIVIVIFLILVVILPIVYVI
-325 VVVVPIFYVMN
+325 NSVVV
-336 SVALNWNSNPNTGE
+336 SWNSDPDTGKVNE
-350 VTDSVVYQLFGPSNY
+350 SVVYQLFGPSNY
-365 FSALINATLISF
+365 FSALMDATIVSF
-377 ASAAIATYIAT
+377 ASAAIATYVAT

-397 IMRSRFGRFLRTLLR
+397 IMRSRFGRILRALLR
-412 IPLIVPTSALGL
+412 VPLIVPTSALGL
-424 SILLLWGPGGL
+424 SILLLWGPGGM
-435 RLANPGIWL
+435 RFADPGIWL

-470 PLYVGASR
+470 PLYEEASI
-478 TLGATSYNSV
+478 TLGANAYNTF

-522 GSDIT
+522 GSNVT

-538 LMYPAAFFASTY
+538 LAIPAALFASTY

-560 VFRKVTTR
+560 IFRKVTTR
-568 SVSYTH
+568 
-574 LTLPTILLV
+574 

>member
-1 MTNFSQPKGKQ
+1 VTTFSETKERKT
-12 NLLSRIGV
+12 LLSRLGI
-20 STTVASLI
+20 SATVLSLI
-28 IFVFLPSFFLVSFT
+28 LFVFLPSFFLISFT
-42 FTRWPEVYT
+42 FTQWPEVYN
-51 EVFSNPLIG
+51 EVFANPLIG
-60 DTNWILIQKYLA
+60 DTNWIEIQKYLG
-72 LSLRIAIF
+72 LSLRLALSAVVIDIIF
-80 AVIIDLVVGLPL
+80 GLPL
-92 AYILARKNFWG
+92 AYILARKKFWG

-135 IGALLTGGNVQINS
+135 IGALLAGGSVQINS
-149 VIPVLNVPLLMLVIH
+149 VIPFINVPFLMLIIH

-186 LEQASGTLGASPLT
+186 FEQASGTLGAAPLT
-200 TFRKVLFPL
+200 TFRKILIPL

-214 FSGAVLAF
+214 FSGTVLAF

-235 AGIFTTA
+235 SGVFTTA

-271 IILPIE
+271 IILPVE
-277 YFLQKKGV
+277 FVLNKKGV
-285 TSFSFFSTLRIEK
+285 SSFSFFSTLNIEE
-298 RLQKIEDFASRK
+298 RLQKFEDFASRK
-310 LSRVRDLVVILFLVI
+310 LKRVKDVAVVIFLII
-325 VVVVPIFYVMN
+325 VVVSPIVYVVS
-336 SVALNWNSNPNTGE
+336 SVALSWNSDPDTGK
-350 VTDSVVYQLFGPSNY
+350 VTESVMYQLFGPSNY
-365 FSALINATLISF
+365 FSSLMDATVISF
-377 ASAAIATYIAT
+377 ASAGIATYVAA

-397 IMRSRFGRFLRTLLR
+397 IMRNRFGRFLRALLR

-424 SILLLWGPGGL
+424 SILLLWGPGGMK
-435 RLANPGIWL
+435 LANPGIWL
-444 IILTHIVFSVPVVV
+444 IILTHIVFSVPVIV

-470 PLYVGASR
+470 PLYEEASI
-478 TLGATSYNSV
+478 TLGANSYNTV
-488 ESISLP
+488 ESVSLP

-522 GSDIT
+522 GSDVT

-538 LMYPAAFFASTY
+538 LAFPAALFASTY
-550 LIVLAFVLLM
+550 LIALAFILLM

-568 SVSYTH
+568 
-574 LTLPTILLV
+574 

>member
-1 MTNFSQPKGKQ
+1 VTAFSQPKGKQ

-20 STTVASLI
+20 SATVVSLI
-28 IFVFLPSFFLVSFT
+28 VFVFLPSFFLISFT

-51 EVFSNPLIG
+51 EVFANPLIG
-60 DTNWILIQKYLA
+60 DTNWIQIQKYLG
-72 LSLRIAIF
+72 LSLRLAIS
-80 AVIIDLVVGLPL
+80 AVAIDLIFGIPL
-92 AYILARKNFWG
+92 AYILARKKFWG

-123 FATLIAWTSASG
+123 FATLMAWTSVSG
-135 IGALLTGGNVQINS
+135 IGALFGRGIVETNYL
-149 VIPVLNVPLLMLVIH
+149 IPVFNVPFIMLIVHI
-164 VALTFPYIVK
+164 ALTFPYIVK

-186 LEQASGTLGASPLT
+186 FEQASGTLGASPLT
-200 TFRKVLFPL
+200 TFRKILFPL

-214 FSGAVLAF
+214 FSGAVMAF

-235 AGIFTTA
+235 SSVYTTA

-256 SAAFLGSLL
+256 PAAFLGSLL

-271 IILPIE
+271 IILPVEFI
-277 YFLQKKGV
+277 LQKKGI
-285 TSFSFFSTLRIEK
+285 TSFSFFSTLNIEK
-298 RLQKIEDFASRK
+298 KLLKLEDFASRK
-310 LSRVRDLVVILFLVI
+310 LSRVRDAIIMLFIII
-325 VVVVPIFYVMN
+325 VVVVPIVVVLN
-336 SVALNWNSNPNTGE
+336 SVVLSWSSDPNTGK
-350 VTDSVVYQLFGPSNY
+350 VTESVVYQLFGPSNY
-365 FSALINATLISF
+365 FSALLDATVVSF
-377 ASAAIATYIAT
+377 ASAAIATYIAA

-397 IMRSRFGRFLRTLLR
+397 IKRYRFGRFLRALLR

-424 SILLLWGPGGL
+424 SIILLWGPGGL

-470 PLYVGASR
+470 PLYEEASR
-478 TLGATSYNSV
+478 TLGANPYNTV
-488 ESISLP
+488 ETVALP
-494 LLKRGILTGVILSFT
+494 LLKRGVLTGVILSFT

-522 GSDIT
+522 GSDTT

-538 LMYPAAFFASTY
+538 LAIPAALFASTY
-550 LIVLAFVLLM
+550 LIAIAFVLLM
-560 VFRKVTTR
+560 IFRKVTTR
-568 SVSYTH
+568 
-574 LTLPTILLV
+574 